1 MGESICIGTA
11 GQRDDPGLTERE
23 GSVVCD
29 GGKGRIKRDE
39 DYPLNIDIKSNNHK
53 FAV

>member
-11 GQRDDPGLTERE
+11 GQRDDPGLAERE

-29 GGKGRIKRDE
+29 GGAGRLSRHWV
-39 DYPLNIDIKSNNHK
+39 YPLPENLFVS
-53 FAV
+53 